1 MFLTSRSVF
10 LAPQSYVDAFFRAPW
25 DNFLKTTMAEKS
37 CDGALNVSETN
48 SDQLPPS
55 ENTPTQSMFNVLW
68 SGSSF
73 IGAFRPHQQHAS
85 SERAKNTA
93 ATTQGNIVFAT
104 TTSNTTEQTQQTN
117 LHLMGNNIKST
128 DFSLS
133 YTNGTNSASISMA
146 SQNSRAACNLTSP
159 PIFPPSQSR
168 AASVAPEMLPR
179 PPVQE
184 VQVARMLPNPS
195 PLTLSSNNTEKG
207 ASDGE
212 QSGENLDFQQAT
224 EAVMTT
230 LQAPNWCVELS
241 KLLYWREI
249 PSAQMSLC
257 CHSMTAKTFTS

>member
-1 MFLTSRSVF
+1 
-10 LAPQSYVDAFFRAPW
+10 
-25 DNFLKTTMAEKS
+25 MAKKS
-37 CDGALNVSETN
+37 CDGALNVIETN

-55 ENTPTQSMFNVLW
+55 ENTSSQGMFNVLW

-104 TTSNTTEQTQQTN
+104 TTSNTTEQMQQTN
-117 LHLMGNNIKST
+117 LHLMGNNIEST

-179 PPVQE
+179 PLV
-184 VQVARMLPNPS
+184 
-195 PLTLSSNNTEKG
+195 
-207 ASDGE
+207 
-212 QSGENLDFQQAT
+212 
-224 EAVMTT
+224 
-230 LQAPNWCVELS
+230 
-241 KLLYWREI
+241 
-249 PSAQMSLC
+249 
-257 CHSMTAKTFTS
+257 

>member
-55 ENTPTQSMFNVLW
+55 ENTPTQGMFNVLW

-133 YTNGTNSASISMA
+133 YTIGTNSASISMA

-168 AASVAPEMLPR
+168 AASVAPE
-179 PPVQE
+179 
-184 VQVARMLPNPS
+184 NDS
-195 PLTLSSNNTEKG
+195 
-207 ASDGE
+207 
-212 QSGENLDFQQAT
+212 
-224 EAVMTT
+224 
-230 LQAPNWCVELS
+230 
-241 KLLYWREI
+241 
-249 PSAQMSLC
+249 
-257 CHSMTAKTFTS
+257 